1 MKIGD
6 IVRVRGYRATARVV
20 KILIFPD
27 GTGKQVWH
35 VCLLDRSLR
44 AHRRSSRNW
53 LASELIVV
61 FEAIA

>member
-20 KILIFPD
+20 TISTFPD
-27 GTGKQVWH
+27 AARKQ